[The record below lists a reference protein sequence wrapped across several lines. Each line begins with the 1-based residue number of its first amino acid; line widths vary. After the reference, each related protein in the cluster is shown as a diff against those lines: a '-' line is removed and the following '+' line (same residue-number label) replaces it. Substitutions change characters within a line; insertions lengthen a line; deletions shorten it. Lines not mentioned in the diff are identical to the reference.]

1 VKDTETAEQRAG
13 ALVRER
19 RGSLGLSQGALA
31 AAMRRLGYEGWQQST
46 IAKIEAA
53 SRPLRVNEV
62 TDLAAVLGVDVAELL
77 GYPGDL
83 QFSRIGTLQR
93 FIFYSDTAERLR
105 AQFEALKQE
114 AEQVVERLDHFRRL
128 AETTRKSLIE
138 MGGLEMQVD
147 GKPTFVFPDETTDD
161 QWEAARP
168 SDVLPEET
176 TDGHH

>member
-1 VKDTETAEQRAG
+1 VKDTETPEQRAG

-83 QFSRIGTLQR
+83 QFSRIGTLRR
-93 FIFYSDTAERLR
+93 FIFYSDAVERLR
-105 AQFEALKQE
+105 TQFEALKQE
-114 AEQVVERLDHFRRL
+114 AEQVVERLDQNRRL
-128 AETTRKSLIE
+128 AETTKKSLIE
-138 MGGLEMQVD
+138 MGGVEVQVD
-147 GKPTFVFPDETTDD
+147 GKPTFVFPEEPTPA
-161 QWEAARP
+161 QQAAAEP
-168 SDVLPEET
+168 TL
-176 TDGHH
+176 